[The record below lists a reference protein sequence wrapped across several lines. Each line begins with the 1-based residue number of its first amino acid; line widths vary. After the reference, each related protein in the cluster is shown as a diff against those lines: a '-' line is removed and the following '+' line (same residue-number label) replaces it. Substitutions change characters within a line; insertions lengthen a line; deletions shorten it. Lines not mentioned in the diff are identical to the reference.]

1 MYKYIPFPATYLTKF
16 YRNTTYILCSKL
28 AFKLPLYP
36 SILSHFRCILA
47 FRHHWICTIWPA
59 RSLCL
64 GLGLHYSGYCKHSK
78 LVLSLLQEESRIWE
92 VKWNGLKWKPWGWP
106 RKLFPGHGKSPRVL
120 TWKFNME
127 KGSISPVK
135 TIVTY
140 FNRDEI
146 LDTDSLWR
154 PFPTKKKDNF
164 FSCSRKERAS
174 GRNT

>member
-154 PFPTKKKDNF
+154 PFPTKKKK
-164 FSCSRKERAS
+164 R
-174 GRNT
+174 